1 MIDPDNRAADA
12 RISPDTVAKLDRG
25 DPVVVTQKPDRIE
38 AATRLPGRP
47 KVYVYASREA
57 NMLGLRQFDRARTVL
72 ADYNGLFERSQQLQ
86 LQFNG
91 ALYLGS
97 LLLLALAVIA
107 AIVVA
112 DRIVR
117 PLGTLIGATRTAAG
131 GDLSVRV
138 TPPARDWLVCNPPV
152 HLVMF
157 RGRYR
162 GSWRT
167 GAKGDLLWRVRSPGG
182 GGQGQQVSPRW

>member
-1 MIDPDNRAADA
+1 MSGTSSSARAGA
-12 RISPDTVAKLDRG
+12 
-25 DPVVVTQKPDRIE
+25 
-38 AATRLPGRP
+38 
-47 KVYVYASREA
+47 
-57 NMLGLRQFDRARTVL
+57 VL
-72 ADYNGLFERSQQLQ
+72 ADYNDLFERSQQLQ

-138 TPPARDWLVCNPPV
+138 TPPERDDEIAVLTRAFNRMTEQ
-152 HLVMF
+152 LE
-157 RGRYR
+157 GQ
-162 GSWRT
+162 T
-167 GAKGDLLWRVRSPGG
+167 GALVSVNEQLETRRSFIERDN
-182 GGQGQQVSPRW
+182 SRRKSLASSLSALA

>member
-1 MIDPDNRAADA
+1 MRFSYCGSDLCSSD
-12 RISPDTVAKLDRG
+12 L
-25 DPVVVTQKPDRIE
+25 
-38 AATRLPGRP
+38 
-47 KVYVYASREA
+47 
-57 NMLGLRQFDRARTVL
+57 M
-72 ADYNGLFERSQQLQ
+72 LQ

-97 LLLLALAVIA
+97 LLLLALAVVA

-138 TPPARDWLVCNPPV
+138 EPSERDDEIAVLTRAFNRMTEQ
-152 HLVMF
+152 L
-157 RGRYR
+157 
-162 GSWRT
+162 
-167 GAKGDLLWRVRSPGG
+167 
-182 GGQGQQVSPRW
+182 QGQKIGRAHV

>member
-1 MIDPDNRAADA
+1 FMRRAM
-12 RISPDTVAKLDRG
+12 RTCQVSNL
-25 DPVVVTQKPDRIE
+25 PVR
-38 AATRLPGRP
+38 R
-47 KVYVYASREA
+47 AS
-57 NMLGLRQFDRARTVL
+57 TVL
-72 ADYNGLFERSQQLQ
+72 ADYNALFQRSQLLQ

-138 TPPARDWLVCNPPV
+138 TPPARDDEPITAS
-152 HLVMF
+152 
-157 RGRYR
+157 
-162 GSWRT
+162 SWPMRQPS
-167 GAKGDLLWRVRSPGG
+167 G
-182 GGQGQQVSPRW
+182 

>member
-1 MIDPDNRAADA
+1 MCIRD
-12 RISPDTVAKLDRG
+12 S
-25 DPVVVTQKPDRIE
+25 
-38 AATRLPGRP
+38 
-47 KVYVYASREA
+47 VYASRDF
-57 NMLGLRQFDRARTVL
+57 NVPGFQQSIRAGTVL
-72 ADYNGLFERSQQLQ
+72 ADYNALFQRSQLLQ

-138 TPPARDWLVCNPPV
+138 TPPARDDEIAVLTRAFNRMTEQLEGQTSALVNV
-152 HLVMF
+152 NEQLETRRSFIEAVLSGVSSAVVSVDAQH
-157 RGRYR
+157 RI
-162 GSWRT
+162 
-167 GAKGDLLWRVRSPGG
+167 LLALSLIHI
-182 GGQGQQVSPRW
+182 